1 MENTCQTDA
10 EQFLTKKNTCQ
21 TDAEQTLTKKNTL
34 LTDAEQF
41 LTKEHPPSGSAGTIR
56 KEQIELIICRRYFSY
71 AWGTFAEALW
81 QST

>member
-10 EQFLTKKNTCQ
+10 EQP
-21 TDAEQTLTKKNTL
+21 LTKKNTL
-34 LTDAEQF
+34 LTDAEQP
-41 LTKEHPPSGSAGTIR
+41 LTKKHLPSGSAGTIR
-56 KEQIELIICRRYFSY
+56 KEEIQLAICRRYFSY

>member
-10 EQFLTKKNTCQ
+10 EQPLTKKDTRQ
-21 TDAEQTLTKKNTL
+21 TDRSGAAL
-34 LTDAEQF
+34 D
-41 LTKEHPPSGSAGTIR
+41 KEHPPNGSAGTIR
-56 KEQIELIICRRYFSY
+56 KEEIQLAICRRYFSY